1 VEQAFQACTET
12 VLGSGFNPEVRRGKL
27 KETLA
32 DYQNP
37 QQEPG
42 SERRLLL
49 VFVVTFVVLMVFQ
62 PLLKKFMPQP
72 TAPQPQNQPVPA
84 QTAAVSPAPV
94 ASAPAAIAPANTIT
108 KQASTE
114 TETVIENDLYRITF
128 TNRGAQVKS
137 WILKKFDNDA
147 QNGRLD
153 LVNTAAAQ
161 KYGYPLS
168 LWTYDETLRN
178 RIKSALYVSRTGEI
192 FTGPGANTTAAAYEL
207 DAAGQTLK
215 APASINFEYAD
226 QDLVIRKTF
235 HFDHT
240 YVVNVQTSVI
250 YKGAE
255 VFAAPAWP
263 SGFGDQ
269 VTAAAYAAATIDLH
283 NDASTERSGYI
294 FFPNYVSRLAVKAIS
309 GGNTIKG
316 PFEWAGTGDQYFTAI
331 FIPDDPTIAAMVTLH
346 NAMEIPQK
354 PGFNPVGASSKDT
367 ANIDLLG
374 AAVGNLRGPTTERMY
389 VGPKELAVLDAV
401 PVPTIKNDSPD
412 LRGIV
417 NFGWWGILSR
427 PLFLWLKWTFKH
439 IVPNWGWAIVIQT
452 LIITIALLP
461 LRITQ
466 MKSMLKM
473 QRVAPQIKSIQE
485 KYKKYSLRDPRKAAM
500 NEEISALYK
509 KEGVNPAGGCLPM
522 LIQFPFLIAYYRM
535 LGVALELRHAH
546 WLWITDLSASDWV
559 LPILMVVSMVVVQRM
574 TPQAG
579 MDPAQQKMLTV
590 MMPLM
595 MGFIFFKLA
604 AGLNLYYT
612 ESNLISIA
620 QQAIMNRTKL
630 GREMREMLEK
640 RARKKDK

>member
-1 VEQAFQACTET
+1 MLVLVLTFLGIILFQT
-12 VLGSGFNPEVRRGKL
+12 VL
-27 KETLA
+27 
-32 DYQNP
+32 
-37 QQEPG
+37 
-42 SERRLLL
+42 
-49 VFVVTFVVLMVFQ
+49 
-62 PLLKKFMPQP
+62 KKYGPQP
-72 TAPQPQNQPVPA
+72 PAPQTQSQPVPA
-84 QTAAVSPAPV
+84 PTAAATVAPV
-94 ASAPAAIAPANTIT
+94 PSAPAAVTTNAVTR
-108 KQASTE
+108 QASAE

-147 QNGRLD
+147 QNGLLD
-153 LVNTAAAQ
+153 LVNPAAAQ
-161 KYGYPLS
+161 KFGYPLS
-168 LWTYDETLRN
+168 LWTYDEPLRN
-178 RIKSALYVSRTGEI
+178 RLNSALYVTSNEGRLT
-192 FTGPGANTTAAAYEL
+192 
-207 DAAGQTLK
+207 
-215 APASINFEYAD
+215 APATITFEYAD
-226 QDLVIRKTF
+226 QDLVVRKSF
-235 HFDHT
+235 RFDHT
-240 YVVNVQTSVI
+240 YVLNVETSVV
-250 YKGAE
+250 YKGSPI
-255 VFAAPAWP
+255 FAPLAWP
-263 SGFGDQ
+263 AGFGDE
-269 VTAAAYAAATIDLH
+269 VTPASYAAAGIDYH

-294 FFPNYVSRLAVKAIS
+294 FFPNYVSRLAVKSIS
-309 GGNTIKG
+309 GDNTIKG

-331 FIPDDPTIAAMVTLH
+331 FIPDDPTTTAMVTLH
-346 NAMEIPQK
+346 KSMDIPQK
-354 PGFNPVGASSKDT
+354 PGFNPVGSNKDT
-367 ANIDLLG
+367 ANVDLLG
-374 AAVGNLRGPTTERMY
+374 AAVGSLRGPTTERMY

-427 PLFLWLKWTFKH
+427 PLFLWLKWTYNH
-439 IVPNWGWAIVIQT
+439 IVHNWGWAIVLQT

-473 QRVAPQIKSIQE
+473 QRIQPQIKSIQE
-485 KYKKYSLRDPRKAAM
+485 RYKKYSLRDPRKAAM
-500 NEEISALYK
+500 NEEVSALYK
-509 KEGVNPAGGCLPM
+509 KEGVNPAGGCLPL

-546 WLWITDLSASDWV
+546 WLWITDLSAADWV
-559 LPILMVVSMVVVQRM
+559 LPILMVLSMVVVQRM

-579 MDPAQQKMLTV
+579 VDPAQQKMLTV

-620 QQAIMNRTKL
+620 QQAVMNRTKL
-630 GREMREMLEK
+630 GREMREMMEK

>member
-1 VEQAFQACTET
+1 M
-12 VLGSGFNPEVRRGKL
+12 
-27 KETLA
+27 A

-49 VFVVTFVVLMVFQ
+49 VFLVTFIVLIVSQ
-62 PLLKKFMPQP
+62 ALLKKYSPP
-72 TAPQPQNQPVPA
+72 PPASESQNKPA
-84 QTAAVSPAPV
+84 QVQPAAPSPAP
-94 ASAPAAIAPANTIT
+94 AQAATAKPLPPNTIT

-114 TETVIENDLYRITF
+114 AETVIENDLYKITF

-147 QNGRLD
+147 QNGLLD
-153 LVNTAAAQ
+153 LVNPAAAQ
-161 KYGYPLS
+161 KFGYPLA
-168 LWTYDETLRN
+168 LYTYDETLRN
-178 RIKSALYVSRTGEI
+178 RINSALYVASTEGHL
-192 FTGPGANTTAAAYEL
+192 T
-207 DAAGQTLK
+207 
-215 APASINFEYAD
+215 APATITFEYAD

-235 HFDHT
+235 RFDHT
-240 YVVNVQTSVI
+240 YVLNVETSVL

-255 VFAAPAWP
+255 IFAAPAWP
-263 SGFGDQ
+263 AGFGDE
-269 VTAAAYAAATIDLH
+269 VTPASYAASGIDYH
-283 NDASTERSGYI
+283 NDASTERTGYV
-294 FFPNYVSRLAVKAIS
+294 FFPNYVTRLAVKAIS
-309 GGNTIKG
+309 GGNTVKG

-331 FIPDDPTIAAMVTLH
+331 FIPDDPASSAMVTLH
-346 NAMEIPQK
+346 SAMEIAQK

-367 ANIDLLG
+367 ANVDLLG
-374 AAVGNLRGPTTERMY
+374 AAVGNLRGRTTERMY

-427 PLFLWLKWTFKH
+427 PLFLWLKWTYNH
-439 IVPNWGWAIVIQT
+439 IVHNWGWAIVIQT
-452 LIITIALLP
+452 FIITVLLLP

-473 QRVAPQIKSIQE
+473 QRIQPQIKNIQE

-509 KEGVNPAGGCLPM
+509 KEGVNPAGGCLPL

-559 LPILMVVSMVVVQRM
+559 LPLLMVVSMIIMQRM

-579 MDPAQQKMLTV
+579 MDPAQQKMMTV

-620 QQAIMNRTKL
+620 QQAVMNRTKL
-630 GREMREMLEK
+630 GREMREMMEK
-640 RARKKDK
+640 RARKKEK

>member
-1 VEQAFQACTET
+1 
-12 VLGSGFNPEVRRGKL
+12 
-27 KETLA
+27 LA
-32 DYQNP
+32 DFQNP

-42 SERRLLL
+42 AERRLLL
-49 VFVVTFVVLMVFQ
+49 VFLLTFVGFIAFQ
-62 PLLKKFMPQP
+62 ALLKKY
-72 TAPQPQNQPVPA
+72 APQQPAPPA
-84 QTAAVSPAPV
+84 QHQAAPAQSEAPSAATSSVTAAAPV
-94 ASAPAAIAPANTIT
+94 VTAG
-108 KQASTE
+108 KQASAE
-114 TETVIENDLYRITF
+114 TEIVVENDLYRITF
-128 TNRGAQVKS
+128 DNRGAQVKS
-137 WILKKFDNDA
+137 WILKKFDNETQD
-147 QNGRLD
+147 GRLD
-153 LVNTAAAQ
+153 LVNAAAAQ

-178 RIKSALYVSRTGEI
+178 KLSSALYVASNEGQQ
-192 FTGPGANTTAAAYEL
+192 TAPC
-207 DAAGQTLK
+207 T
-215 APASINFEYAD
+215 ITFEYAD
-226 QDLVIRKTF
+226 QDVSVRKTF
-235 HFDHT
+235 RFDRT
-240 YVVNVQTSVI
+240 YVLKIETSVV

-255 VFAAPAWP
+255 IFAAPAWP
-263 SGFGDQ
+263 AGFGDQ
-269 VTAAAYAAATIDLH
+269 VTPAAYAAARIDYH
-283 NDASTERSGYI
+283 SDASTDRTALV
-294 FFPNYVSRLAVKAIS
+294 FPNFVLRLPIKSIS
-309 GGNTIKG
+309 GDNSLKG

-331 FIPDDPTIAAMVTLH
+331 FIPDDPGSAAVVTLRKS
-346 NAMEIPQK
+346 MEIAQK
-354 PGFNPVGASSKDT
+354 PGFNPVGAGSKDT
-367 ANIDLLG
+367 ANVELLG
-374 AAVGNLRGPTTERMY
+374 AAVGSVRGPTSERMF

-401 PVPTIKNDSPD
+401 PVPTIKNDNAD

-417 NFGWWGILSR
+417 DFGWWGILSR
-427 PLFLWLKWTFKH
+427 PLFLWLKWTYKH

-473 QRVAPQIKSIQE
+473 QRVAPQIKNIQE

-509 KEGVNPAGGCLPM
+509 KEGVNPAGGCLPL

-559 LPILMVVSMVVVQRM
+559 LPILMVVSMVAMQRI

-579 MDPAQQKMLTV
+579 MDPAQQKMMTV

-620 QQAIMNRTKL
+620 QQAVMNRTKL
-630 GREMREMLEK
+630 GREMREMMEK
-640 RARKKDK
+640 RARKKEK

>member
-1 VEQAFQACTET
+1 
-12 VLGSGFNPEVRRGKL
+12 
-27 KETLA
+27 LA

-42 SERRLLL
+42 SERRLLI
-49 VFVVTFVVLMVFQ
+49 VVVLTFVVLVVSQ
-62 PLLKKFMPQP
+62 ALLKKYMPPPPEQSQNKTAQAQP
-72 TAPQPQNQPVPA
+72 ATTAP
-84 QTAAVSPAPV
+84 
-94 ASAPAAIAPANTIT
+94 PAARAPQAATHQATTTVT

-147 QNGRLD
+147 QNGRLE
-153 LVNTAAAQ
+153 LVNAAAAQ

-168 LWTYDETLRN
+168 LWTYDETLNN
-178 RIKSALYVSRTGEI
+178 RLSSALYVASNEGNLT
-192 FTGPGANTTAAAYEL
+192 
-207 DAAGQTLK
+207 
-215 APASINFEYAD
+215 APAQLTFEYAD
-226 QDLVIRKTF
+226 QDLVVRKTF
-235 HFDHT
+235 RFDHT
-240 YVVNVQTSVI
+240 YVLNVETSVL

-255 VFAAPAWP
+255 IFAAPAWP
-263 SGFGDQ
+263 AGFGDQ
-269 VTAAAYAAATIDLH
+269 VTPASYVASGIDYH

-294 FFPNYVSRLAVKAIS
+294 FFPTYVTRLTVKAIS

-331 FIPDDPTIAAMVTLH
+331 FIPNDPASAAMVTLR
-346 NAMEIPQK
+346 NPMEIPQK
-354 PGFNPVGASSKDT
+354 PGFNPVGAGSKDT
-367 ANIDLLG
+367 ANVDLLG
-374 AAVGNLRGPTTERMY
+374 AAVGDVRGPTTERMY
-389 VGPKELAVLDAV
+389 VGPKEIAVLDAV

-427 PLFLWLKWTFKH
+427 PLFLWLKWTYNH
-439 IVPNWGWAIVIQT
+439 IVHNWGWAIVIQT
-452 LIITIALLP
+452 FIITILLLP

-473 QRVAPQIKSIQE
+473 QRIQPQIKNIQE

-509 KEGVNPAGGCLPM
+509 KEGVNPAGGCLPL

-559 LPILMVVSMVVVQRM
+559 LPLLMVVSMVVMQRM

-579 MDPAQQKMLTV
+579 MDPAQQKMMTV

-620 QQAIMNRTKL
+620 QQAVMNRTKL
-630 GREMREMLEK
+630 GREMREMMEK
-640 RARKKDK
+640 RTRKKEK